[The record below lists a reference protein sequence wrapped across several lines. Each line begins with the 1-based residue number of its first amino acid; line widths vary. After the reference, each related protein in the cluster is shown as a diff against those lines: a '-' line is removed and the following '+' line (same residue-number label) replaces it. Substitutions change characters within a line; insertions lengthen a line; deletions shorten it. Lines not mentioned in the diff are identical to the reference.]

1 MTKKVRIN
9 KAIFGKKVFNSRV
22 ELEFYRRY
30 KTMKLEKELVMDVH
44 QAVGRAEGYIP
55 CETAEEEIDAWQYL
69 IDTGFAWQLQG
80 WFGRQSDFLIKNK
93 ICTAKVVN

>member
-30 KTMKLEKELVMDVH
+30 KTMKLDKRIGV
-44 QAVGRAEGYIP
+44 RCTSSSRKSRRIYP
-55 CETAEEEIDAWQYL
+55 CETAEEEIEAWQYL
-69 IDTGFAWQLQG
+69 IDTGVAWQLQG
-80 WFGRQSDFLIKNK
+80 WFGRQADFLIKNK
-93 ICTAKVVN
+93 LCTAKVVN

>member
-44 QAVGRAEGYIP
+44 QAVGRAEGYIL
-55 CETAEEEIDAWQYL
+55 CDTAEEEIDAWQYL
-69 IDTGFAWQLQG
+69 IDTGVAWQLQG
-80 WFGRQSDFLIKNK
+80 WFGRQADFLIKNK

>member
-44 QAVGRAEGYIP
+44 QAVGRAE
-55 CETAEEEIDAWQYL
+55 
-69 IDTGFAWQLQG
+69 
-80 WFGRQSDFLIKNK
+80 
-93 ICTAKVVN
+93 

>member
-9 KAIFGKKVFNSRV
+9 KSIFGKKVFNSRV

-30 KTMKLEKELVMDVH
+30 KTMKLEKELVLDVH

-69 IDTGFAWQLQG
+69 IDTGVAWQLQG
-80 WFGRQSDFLIKNK
+80 WFGRQADFLIKNK

>member
-1 MTKKVRIN
+1 MTKKVRIS

-30 KTMKLEKELVMDVH
+30 KTMKLEKELVIDVH

-55 CETAEEEIDAWQYL
+55 CDTAEEEIDAWQYL
-69 IDTGFAWQLQG
+69 IDTGVAWQLQG
-80 WFGRQSDFLIKNK
+80 WFGRQADFLIKNK